1 MIMTHLYSRNVW
13 AGGRA
18 TKMTQQWTRH
28 LTTSVLI
35 LITSVLIL
43 TTSVLILITSV
54 RTPNPVF

>member
-28 LTTSVLI
+28 LITSVLI
-35 LITSVLIL
+35 LI
-43 TTSVLILITSV
+43 TSVLILITSV